1 LGKTVAELSTGIP
14 GPLMALEETY
24 WIAYAKTDPFGDD
37 RADLRSAQIAQILW
51 NTNAKKGSARKITD
65 FLPYWRKPKVDIN
78 KSVRA
83 FFGKPTKP
91 KE

>member
-1 LGKTVAELSTGIP
+1 MTAAEEIS
-14 GPLMALEETY
+14 
-24 WIAYAKTDPFGDD
+24 WIAYSKSQPFGDD

-51 NTNAKKGSARKITD
+51 NVNVSKKGSARKITD
-65 FLPYWRKPKVDIN
+65 FLPFHRKPKDPDIN

-83 FFGKPTKP
+83 FFKKPTKP